1 MEGVY
6 LAAFLSVQLALI
18 TAVVQTP
25 SGPLQGIDG
34 ELVTKFFGVPY
45 ANKPERLEKATL
57 VTPWTGR
64 CRRIVSHLNHG
75 YCQSCSVDVRN
86 AIEKGPWCYQ
96 ISSQDPPPGVQE
108 SEDCLTLDIYTPVK
122 LGGVVASPTEGK
134 AVMVFIHGGGFL
146 EGASSYYAGAS
157 TLSQF
162 SQL

>member
-1 MEGVY
+1 MTGRSRFITRLQCCSLHSLTRVCVDFSNTVSYSQMEGVY
-6 LAAFLSVQLALI
+6 LAAFLSVQLALV

-57 VTPWTGR
+57 VTP
-64 CRRIVSHLNHG
+64 VSHLNHG

-96 ISSQDPPPGVQE
+96 
-108 SEDCLTLDIYTPVK
+108 L
-122 LGGVVASPTEGK
+122 A
-134 AVMVFIHGGGFL
+134 F
-146 EGASSYYAGAS
+146 
-157 TLSQF
+157 
-162 SQL
+162 